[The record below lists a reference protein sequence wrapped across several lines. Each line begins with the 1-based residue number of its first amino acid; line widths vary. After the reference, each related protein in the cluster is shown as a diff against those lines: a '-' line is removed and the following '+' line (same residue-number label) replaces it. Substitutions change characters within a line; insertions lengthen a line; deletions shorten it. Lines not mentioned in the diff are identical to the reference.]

1 MSCCTNQQ
9 DFCVAA
15 GATLQP
21 VIRWATDVLTTVP
34 ISGITQAA
42 PPVVTTATPH
52 GMPNGWPCAVA
63 SAGGMIQVNT
73 TRYPPTKSDWQRS
86 ANASATQVQLIDL
99 DSTNFAA
106 YTQGGALVFSTP
118 VDLSTVTSVTMK
130 IYDQPDHSGTPLLT
144 LTSPAGI
151 VLDNTAKTITP
162 QLQTAGLT
170 WTTGYYVVDATNS
183 SGVVTELLRG
193 MITIQA

>member
-1 MSCCTNQQ
+1 MGCSTNQQ

-34 ISGITQAA
+34 ISAITQSA
-42 PPVVTTATPH
+42 PPTITTTTNH

-63 SAGGMIQVNT
+63 SAGGMIQINS
-73 TRYPPTKSDWQRS
+73 TRYPPTKDDWQRS
-86 ANASATQVQLIDL
+86 NVPVANQVQLIDL
-99 DSTNFAA
+99 DSTNFMA
-106 YTQGGALVFSTP
+106 YTSGGALVFATP
-118 VDLSTVTSVTMK
+118 VDLSTIASVTMK
-130 IYDQPDHSGTPLLT
+130 IYDVPDHSDTLLLT

-162 QLQTAGLT
+162 LLQTAGLT
-170 WTTGYYVVDATNS
+170 WATGYYVLDATNNA
-183 SGVVTELLRG
+183 GVVTELLRG
-193 MITIQA
+193 TITIQP